1 MTELKPCPFCGGAAG
16 FFTESLDYMKVKCP
30 KCFVSTP
37 IVLVHPDNPYWRPTL
52 ISIWNRRAEP
62 LPES

>member
-30 KCFVSTP
+30 TCFVSTP
-37 IVLVHPDNPYWRPTL
+37 LVIMYPDNPY
-52 ISIWNRRAEP
+52 
-62 LPES
+62 